1 MDTSRRAL
9 TFYSDFFG
17 VSYPLPKYDCIAV
30 ADFQY
35 GAMENWG
42 LVSYNFTGLVN
53 NNFLGLVNYNSTG
66 LVTINNNFTG
76 PYLDYLLN

>member
-42 LVSYNFTGLVN
+42 LVSHSFARLVNDNISGLVN
-53 NNFLGLVNYNSTG
+53 NILFGQSIKI
-66 LVTINNNFTG
+66 TILIG
-76 PYLDYLLN
+76 M